1 MKSTERASEP
11 PTLRDDALLDAG
23 LGAAVLPVAPIG
35 SPPHLSSPVSPL
47 LRFLADFAESR
58 IAVAGTVLLALFV
71 LAALFAPWIVPQDPY
86 DLAHLDIL
94 DARLPPGSI
103 AGGGADGHTA
113 HYLLGTDGQG
123 RDMLSAIVY
132 GLRISVAIGVLST
145 LCAAII
151 GVSLGLVAGYA
162 GGKVDALVMRL
173 ADIQLSFPSILIA
186 LILLAFLRPGLG
198 NIVIA
203 LVAVQW
209 AYYAR
214 TVRST
219 ALVER
224 RKEYIEAARGLALS
238 TTRIV
243 FRHLLPNCLPPLIVV
258 ATLQVASAIALE
270 ATLSFLGLGVP
281 ITEPSLG
288 LLIANGF
295 QVLFAGKY
303 WISVYP
309 GVALVLLI
317 VALNLVADR
326 LRDMLDPKL
335 RSR

>member
-1 MKSTERASEP
+1 MTEEP
-11 PTLRDDALLDAG
+11 RVDDPAFDP
-23 LGAAVLPVAPIG
+23 VPVARA
-35 SPPHLSSPVSPL
+35 H
-47 LRFLADFAESR
+47 RFAFVADFATSR
-58 IAVAGTVLLALFV
+58 TAVVGAVVLVLFA

-86 DLAHLDIL
+86 DLAKLDIL
-94 DARLPPGSI
+94 DATLPPGSVS
-103 AGGGADGHTA
+103 GDGAM
-113 HYLLGTDGQG
+113 HYRLGTDSQG
-123 RDMLSAIVY
+123 RDMLSAIVF
-132 GLRISVAIGVLST
+132 GLRISVAVGVVST
-145 LCAAII
+145 LVAAAI

-162 GGKVDALVMRL
+162 GGRVDGTIMRI

-186 LILLAFLRPGLG
+186 LILLAFLRPGVG
-198 NIVIA
+198 NIVAA
-203 LVAVQW
+203 LIAVQW

-214 TVRST
+214 TVRGT

-224 RKEYIEAARGLALS
+224 QKEYIDAARGLGLS

-258 ATLQVASAIALE
+258 ATLQIASAIALE

-295 QVLFAGKY
+295 RVLFAGKY

-317 VALNLVADR
+317 VALNVVADQ
-326 LRDMLDPKL
+326 LRDLLDPRL